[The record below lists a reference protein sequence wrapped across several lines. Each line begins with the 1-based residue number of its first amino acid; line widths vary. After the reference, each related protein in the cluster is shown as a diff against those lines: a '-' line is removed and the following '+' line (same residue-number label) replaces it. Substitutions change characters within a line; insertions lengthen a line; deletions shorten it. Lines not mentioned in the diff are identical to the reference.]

1 MMSRARWIGLAVG
14 MRGRR
19 VRRPRAVARRH
30 AGRAAAAPSGGTTV
44 DVIHLDGIIGPATA
58 RYVQRGL
65 AQATQ
70 DDAQALIIETDTPGG
85 LLSSMDDMTRAMLAS
100 PVATVVYVYPSGARD
115 ASAGVFVTYAANIAA
130 MAPTTHLGAAH
141 PVTLGGGQ
149 IDQTEMTK
157 ITNDAV
163 AQIRGFAV
171 RRGRNA
177 DWAEQAVRKSVELTE
192 TEALRLHVIDV
203 IASSPQDLLD
213 KIDGRTVETSTGTHR
228 LQTRGARLVDIP
240 MELSEQMLLLLGDPN
255 IGFILMTI
263 AIYGIIFEL
272 ANPGSVFPGV
282 IGGIAVILAM
292 ASFAAVQVNTAGLFL
307 IGFALILFIADLK
320 VPSHGVLTAGG
331 LISFVLG
338 SLLLTEREAPFLR
351 ISVTLIGTMAVLTAG
366 FFFFAVGAGVRAQ
379 RRRVQTGPQALVGAL
394 GTARSDLAPRGQVFV
409 QGELWIAESADG
421 AIPAGQRIRV
431 MRVNGLHLTVR
442 KEGEPT

>member
-1 MMSRARWIGLAVG
+1 MSSRARWIGVLWGSAAAVC
-14 MRGRR
+14 
-19 VRRPRAVARRH
+19 
-30 AGRAAAAPSGGTTV
+30 AALPLWGAAAPEGSAAPSGGTTV
-44 DVIHLDGIIGPATA
+44 DVIQLYGIIGPATA
-58 RYVQRGL
+58 RYLERGL
-65 AQATQ
+65 AQAAQ
-70 DDAQALIIETDTPGG
+70 DRAQALIIETDTPGG
-85 LLSSMDDMTRAMLAS
+85 LLSSMDEMTRAMLAS

-115 ASAGVFVTYAANIAA
+115 ASAGVFVTYAANLAA

-149 IDQTEMTK
+149 VDQTEMTK

-192 TEALRLHVIDV
+192 QEALRLHVIDL
-203 IASSPQDLLD
+203 IASSPEDLLNQ
-213 KIDGRTVETSTGTHR
+213 IDGRSVETSAGARR
-228 LQTRGARLVDIP
+228 LATRGARLVAIP
-240 MELSEQMLLLLGDPN
+240 MELTERLLLLLGDPN
-255 IGFILMTI
+255 VGFILMTV
-263 AIYGIIFEL
+263 ALYGIIFEL

-282 IGGIAVILAM
+282 IGGIAAILAM
-292 ASFAAVQVNTAGLFL
+292 ASFAALKINTAGLLL

-331 LISFVLG
+331 LVSFVLG
-338 SLLLTEREAPFLR
+338 SLLLTQRQAPFLQ
-351 ISVTLIGTMAVLTAG
+351 ISITLIGTMALLTAA

-379 RRRVQTGPQALVGAL
+379 RRRVQTGPQVMLGAL
-394 GTARSDLAPRGQVFV
+394 GTARSDLAPTGQVLV
-409 QGELWIAESADG
+409 GGELWSAESADG
-421 AIPAGQRIRV
+421 PIPAGQRIRV
-431 MRVNGLHLTVR
+431 LRVNGLHLTVR

>member
-1 MMSRARWIGLAVG
+1 MMSRARWIGLVWGCAAV
-14 MRGRR
+14 
-19 VRRPRAVARRH
+19 VSVALALWP
-30 AGRAAAAPSGGTTV
+30 AGTRAAPAAPSGGTTV
-44 DVIHLDGIIGPATA
+44 DVIHLDGVIGPATS
-58 RYVQRGL
+58 RYLQRGL
-65 AQATQ
+65 AQAAQ
-70 DDAQALIIETDTPGG
+70 DNAQALIIETDTPGG

-100 PVATVVYVYPSGARD
+100 PVATVMYVYPSGARD

-149 IDQTEMTK
+149 LDATEMTK

-282 IGGIAVILAM
+282 IGGIAAILAM
-292 ASFAAVQVNTAGLFL
+292 ASFAAIQVNTAGLFL

-338 SLLLTEREAPFLR
+338 SMLLTQREAPFLQ

-409 QGELWIAESADG
+409 QGELWFAESADG
-421 AIPAGQRIRV
+421 AIPAGQQIRV
-431 MRVNGLHLTVR
+431 LRVNGLHLTVR
-442 KEGEPT
+442 KEGDPT

>member
-1 MMSRARWIGLAVG
+1 MVSRARWVGLLWGCAAVLSA
-14 MRGRR
+14 
-19 VRRPRAVARRH
+19 AVALW
-30 AGRAAAAPSGGTTV
+30 AGGARAAAPPAAGATV

-58 RYVQRGL
+58 RYVERGIT
-65 AQATQ
+65 QATR
-70 DDAQALIIETDTPGG
+70 DGAQALIIETDTPGG

-115 ASAGVFVTYAANIAA
+115 ASAGVFVTYAANLAA
-130 MAPTTHLGAAH
+130 MAPTTHIGAAH

-192 TEALRLHVIDV
+192 PEALRLHVIDL
-203 IASSPQDLLD
+203 IASSPEDLLN
-213 KIDGRTVETSTGTHR
+213 KIDGRTVETSTGIHR
-228 LQTRGARLVDIP
+228 LMTRGALLVDIP
-240 MELSEQMLLLLGDPN
+240 IELSERMLLLLSDPN
-255 IGFILMTI
+255 VGFILMTV

-282 IGGIAVILAM
+282 IGGIAIILAL
-292 ASFAAVQVNTAGLFL
+292 ASFAAVQVNTAGLAL
-307 IGFALILFIADLK
+307 IGFALILFVADIK
-320 VPSHGVLTAGG
+320 MPTHGVLTAGG
-331 LISFVLG
+331 LIAFVLG
-338 SLLLTEREAPFLR
+338 SLLLTERQAPFLQ

-379 RRRVQTGPQALVGAL
+379 RRRVTTGPQALVGAL

-409 QGELWIAESADG
+409 QGELWSAESLDG
-421 AIPAGQRIRV
+421 PIPAGHRIRV
-431 MRVNGLHLTVR
+431 LRVDGLHLAVR

>member
-1 MMSRARWIGLAVG
+1 MRSRARWLGLVWGCA
-14 MRGRR
+14 
-19 VRRPRAVARRH
+19 AVAS
-30 AGRAAAAPSGGTTV
+30 AALALWPLGTGAAPAAPSGSTTV
-44 DVIHLDGIIGPATA
+44 DVIHLDGVIGPATA
-58 RYVQRGL
+58 RYLLRGL

-70 DDAQALIIETDTPGG
+70 DGAQALIIETDTPGG

-115 ASAGVFVTYAANIAA
+115 ASAGVFVTYAATIAA

-149 IDQTEMTK
+149 IDPTEMTK

-192 TEALRLHVIDV
+192 TEALRLHVIDL
-203 IASSPQDLLD
+203 IAASPADLLN

-228 LQTRGARLVDIP
+228 LETRGARIVDIP
-240 MELSEQMLLLLGDPN
+240 MELTEKLLLLLGDPN

-282 IGGIAVILAM
+282 IGGIAAILAM
-292 ASFAAVQVNTAGLFL
+292 ASFAAIQVNTAGLFL
-307 IGFALILFIADLK
+307 IGFAIILFVADLK

-331 LISFVLG
+331 LISFILG
-338 SLLLTEREAPFLR
+338 SMLLTQREAPFLR
-351 ISVTLIGTMAVLTAG
+351 ISVTLIGTMAVLMAA
-366 FFFFAVGAGVRAQ
+366 FFFFAIGAGVRAQ
-379 RRRVQTGPQALVGAL
+379 RQRVTTGPQALIGAV
-394 GTARSDLAPRGQVFV
+394 GTARSDLSPRGQVLV
-409 QGELWIAESADG
+409 QGELWTAESQDG
-421 AIPAGQRIRV
+421 PIPAGQQIRV
-431 MRVNGLHLTVR
+431 TRVNGLHLAVR
-442 KEGEPT
+442 KEGDPT